1 MCFENRQEI
10 DVKEQNNKT
19 TKKNKL
25 NFFFFLFVH
34 KQVWELLLPTTTSL
48 WNRMNCIVS
57 VSLHLFMWYFKVN
70 IWFV

>member
-25 NFFFFLFVH
+25 NFFFFYLFTN
-34 KQVWELLLPTTTSL
+34 KSESCYYRLQRLCETEWTAL
-48 WNRMNCIVS
+48 
-57 VSLHLFMWYFKVN
+57 
-70 IWFV
+70 